1 MPNKPNPIANK
12 TRLILDRQRS
22 VARDF
27 FSPQK
32 RPWEAVYSLSQ
43 RIREL
48 GESLSYDEYD
58 EISDGI
64 WVHVSAYVSPG
75 AKITAP
81 AIICGGAKLCH
92 FSHVGSSVIGSFV
105 TVGESSCISSSIIFD
120 KATVSCLS
128 SIRSSVV
135 GYKAYIGSHC
145 SLSDL
150 RIDRSKVEFHLPEGS
165 FPTEKLRLGSLICD
179 MARIGDGT
187 IVSAGS
193 VIGESAKVRP
203 LSKIEGFVDAYSL
216 Y

>member
-1 MPNKPNPIANK
+1 MPKKSKSTANK
-12 TRLILDRQRS
+12 TKLILDTQRS
-22 VARDF
+22 VAKDLF
-27 FSPQK
+27 AQK
-32 RPWEAVYSLSQ
+32 AKPWEAIYSLSHS
-43 RIREL
+43 IREL

-75 AKITAP
+75 AKITPP

-92 FSHVGSSVIGSFV
+92 FSHVEGSVIGSFA

-120 KATVSCLS
+120 KATVSSLS
-128 SIRSSVV
+128 CIRSSVV

-150 RIDRSKVEFHLPEGS
+150 RIDRSKVEIHLPEGS
-165 FPTEKLRLGSLICD
+165 LPTEKLHLGSLICD
-179 MARIGDGT
+179 MAHIGDGT
-187 IVSAGS
+187 VISAGS

>member
-1 MPNKPNPIANK
+1 MPNKSKPLASQ
-12 TRLILDRQRS
+12 TRLILDPQRS
-22 VARDF
+22 VARDL

-32 RPWEAVYSLSQ
+32 RPWEAVYSLTHS
-43 RIREL
+43 IREL
-48 GESLSYDEYD
+48 GKALSYDEYD

-92 FSHVGSSVIGSFV
+92 FSHVEGSVIGSFA
-105 TVGESSCISSSIIFD
+105 TVGENSCVTSSIIFD
-120 KATVSCLS
+120 KATVSSLS
-128 SIRSSVV
+128 SIRSSVI

-150 RIDRSKVEFHLPEGS
+150 RIDRSKVEFHLPEGI
-165 FPTEKLRLGSLICD
+165 FTTDKLHLGSLVCD
-179 MARIGDGT
+179 MAHVGDGT
-187 IVSAGS
+187 VISAGS
-193 VIGESAKVRP
+193 VIGEYAKVSP
-203 LSKIEGFVDAYSL
+203 LSKIEGFVDAYSI